1 MDASCQDE
9 VTVGSQDGN
18 GDGGM
23 LQRVGM
29 VERQGG
35 WLAGVVYGKDVL
47 AVAQAVVNTDDIAS
61 LALPVNDDGAFVGYG
76 AKLAVHGDGTDGGQQ
91 RETGRLVVWLI

>member
-47 AVAQAVVNTDDIAS
+47 AVAQAVVNTDDIDILNTNYQELTTNYS
-61 LALPVNDDGAFVGYG
+61 KINS
-76 AKLAVHGDGTDGGQQ
+76 
-91 RETGRLVVWLI
+91 

>member
-1 MDASCQDE
+1 
-9 VTVGSQDGN
+9 
-18 GDGGM
+18 
-23 LQRVGM
+23 M